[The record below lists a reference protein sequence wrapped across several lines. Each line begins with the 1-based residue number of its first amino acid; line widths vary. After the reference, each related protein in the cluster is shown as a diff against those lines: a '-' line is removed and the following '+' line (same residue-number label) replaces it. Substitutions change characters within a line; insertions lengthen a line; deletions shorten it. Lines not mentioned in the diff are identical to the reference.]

1 MAVRYASARVARTR
15 QPMTRNPGTGN
26 GRMARKANASL
37 TSKVRLGNV
46 NGSRNAGTDRIF
58 LTRDDPRGSL
68 EG

>member
-1 MAVRYASARVARTR
+1 
-15 QPMTRNPGTGN
+15 MTRNPGTGN